1 MTLNN
6 SFSVNVLDIHIRSEG
21 CNDPNKTPNTCGI
34 AFIYVN
40 GVDRSPR
47 KRGHNVVVLNGRT
60 GNIGFIEITKA
71 LFAFPWPLPE
81 QLFLRL
87 SCDHNILSL
96 GIWKP

>member
-1 MTLNN
+1 MNLNN

-21 CNDPNKTPNTCGI
+21 CNDPNKAPNTCGI

-47 KRGHNVVVLNGRT
+47 KRGHNVVVLDGRT

-71 LFAFPWPLPE
+71 LFSF
-81 QLFLRL
+81 QR
-87 SCDHNILSL
+87 DSL
-96 GIWKP
+96 KRFTW